1 MTTAKLRMNY
11 DQNVISTMISL
22 ATKYS
27 EVVIYKVP
35 GCRHKNTWE
44 IKGM

>member
-27 EVVIYKVP
+27 EVVIYNVL
-35 GCRHKNTWE
+35 GWRYKNTWK